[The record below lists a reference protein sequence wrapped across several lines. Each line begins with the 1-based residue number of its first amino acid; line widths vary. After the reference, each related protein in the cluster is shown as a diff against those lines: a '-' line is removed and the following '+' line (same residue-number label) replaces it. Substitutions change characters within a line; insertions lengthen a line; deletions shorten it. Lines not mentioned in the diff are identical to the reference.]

1 MGLSYSLTSVNF
13 SNIPSNNNI
22 VIFNCQVLRS
32 YVSIPCYLGVYIFVE
47 KDKIATMDTYFL
59 NLFNAVLESKPKV
72 LLMLGK
78 GSRDMQ

>member
-1 MGLSYSLTSVNF
+1 
-13 SNIPSNNNI
+13 
-22 VIFNCQVLRS
+22 
-32 YVSIPCYLGVYIFVE
+32 VYIFVE